1 MNSPS
6 ASAKKHNLR
15 AIAAGVFFAFAAAA
29 LGATGAGDAG
39 QTAPPS
45 ATMLLSSL
53 QWLLLA
59 ATPPILALLW
69 YRDVIRPGS
78 FQRLGPRPTGP
89 ASAVSWGSGA
99 ALTYCVLLLAVG
111 VVGLIAIPRLGGPES
126 LAARA
131 LPALVAYALAAAAA
145 WAITGVLM
153 GGQPKLSPGTGGG
166 PRRLARDVAKGL
178 CAFGLAI
185 PIIGSVSFGAL
196 LVYRWLSGTV
206 PDPIAHDLL
215 RTIVDRIGEPWTWGL
230 IASAVV
236 GAPIVEEFIYRR
248 FLQTALLKATGR
260 TWPAIM
266 VTAALFSLV
275 HLAGS
280 ANVPIHALATLFA
293 LGVGLGIVFERS
305 RSLVVP
311 IVVHMAFNASNIALA
326 VWGT

>member
-1 MNSPS
+1 MSSLS
-6 ASAKKHNLR
+6 ASAKKHILR
-15 AIAAGVFFAFAAAA
+15 ALAAGVFFASAASA
-29 LGATGAGDAG
+29 LGASGSGEA
-39 QTAPPS
+39 QTVPPS
-45 ATMLLSSL
+45 PTVLLGSL

-59 ATPPILALLW
+59 ITPPILALLW

-89 ASAVSWGSGA
+89 ASAVSWGAGA
-99 ALTYCVLLLAVG
+99 ALTYCVLILLVG

-126 LAARA
+126 LASRA
-131 LPALVAYALAAAAA
+131 FPALVAYALAAVAA
-145 WAITGVLM
+145 WAISGVIM
-153 GGQPKLSPGTGGG
+153 SGQPKVPPGRGGG
-166 PRRLARDVAKGL
+166 PLRLARELAKGL
-178 CAFGLAI
+178 MAFGVAI
-185 PIIGSVSFGAL
+185 PVISSVSIGAL
-196 LVYRWLSGTV
+196 LIYRGFTGAV

-236 GAPIVEEFIYRR
+236 GAPIVEEYIYRR

-260 TWPAIM
+260 TWPAIF
-266 VTAALFSLV
+266 VTAVLFSLV

-280 ANVPIHALATLFA
+280 ANVPVHALATLFA
-293 LGVGLGIVFERS
+293 LGVVLGIAFERS